1 MMKNLQMIPLK
12 KLTLVLIFVFSI
24 GFIGCETDDSNV
36 DDNPVEKYLGT
47 WKVSDQPAR
56 LNYEVIIE
64 RNPANTA
71 YIFLKNFAD
80 LGGNAVGLVVGNS
93 VIIDK
98 QTLVDE
104 FQVEGTGSYISST
117 ELKFEYSLD
126 DGIDIENRIA
136 VFSK

>member
-1 MMKNLQMIPLK
+1 MNPFKNLTML
-12 KLTLVLIFVFSI
+12 LIFVFSI
-24 GFIGCETDDSNV
+24 GFIGCDTSDSNG
-36 DDNPVEKYLGT
+36 DDDPVEKYLGT

-71 YIFLKNFAD
+71 YILLNNFAD

-104 FQVEGTGSYISST
+104 FQVEGTGSYISLT
-117 ELKFEYSLD
+117 ELSFEYSLD
-126 DGIDIENRIA
+126 DGIDIENRNAI
-136 VFSK
+136 FSK